1 MDNED
6 DSKKDLV
13 RGIAENQLT
22 GIIPQRTLAKA
33 VGNMSTER
41 FADGIDGLVDENVL
55 SKPSYDSRKGIVYTF
70 YPDKARTKGYL

>member
-33 VGNMSTER
+33 VGNMST
-41 FADGIDGLVDENVL
+41 
-55 SKPSYDSRKGIVYTF
+55 
-70 YPDKARTKGYL
+70 